1 MADNR
6 ELANSILE
14 SVGGTANVNFVTHC
28 MTRLRFVLKD
38 FSLADTEKIKSI
50 KGVVG
55 CLESGG
61 QLQIIIGTTVDKVY
75 AEVCEVGGFGKEEE
89 KNSMT
94 EQPAVKEKLTL
105 KTAVDNVLNTL
116 SGCLTPILP
125 VIIGA
130 GLIRMLPA
138 LFGPNLLGIWTEN
151 SDMYRLLNIVGDAA
165 FYYLP
170 IFIAIT
176 ASKRFE
182 CSTMISILL
191 SCVLLHPDLIKIVD
205 AGKAFHVFGIP
216 MKLTTYSNT
225 IVPTL
230 LVTFVFAYV
239 ERFLKKI
246 IPDVLRSVGLPL
258 LSLLI
263 MIPLELCILGPV
275 GAVIGDWIGN
285 SVTFIRSA
293 FGPFGV
299 AVLSATYLLL
309 VATGMHLTL
318 SAVAITIY
326 TSMGHE
332 NMVFVALP
340 IAMSI
345 CMGLCLGVFIRGK
358 DADTKGLGMSCLL
371 AQALGGVSE
380 PAIYGILLR
389 YKRTMLYTII
399 SGFVGGLYAGIT
411 NVAFYTFTSTNI
423 LLPICFTN
431 GPAGNF
437 INGCISVLIG
447 FVMTLV
453 LTLVFGIEGKTQ
465 KKS

>member
-1 MADNR
+1 MADNK
-6 ELANSILE
+6 ELANNILE
-14 SVGGTANVNFVTHC
+14 AVGGTSNVSFVTHC
-28 MTRLRFVLKD
+28 MTRLRFILKD
-38 FSLADTEKIKSI
+38 FSLADAEEIKSI

-75 AEVCEVGGFGKEEE
+75 AEVCEIGGFGKEEQ
-89 KNSMT
+89 NSASK
-94 EQPAVKEKLTL
+94 ESSVKEKLTL
-105 KTAVDNVLNTL
+105 KKAVDNVLNTL

-130 GLIRMLPA
+130 GLIRMIPA
-138 LFGPNLLGIWTEN
+138 LFGPNMLGIWTEN
-151 SDMYRLLNIVGDAA
+151 SDMYRLFNIVGDAA

-170 IFIAIT
+170 VFIAIT

-182 CSTMISILL
+182 CSTVISILL
-191 SCVLLHPDLIKIVD
+191 SCIMLHPDFLEIVN
-205 AGKAFHVFGIP
+205 AGKAFHVFGLP

-230 LVTFVFAYV
+230 LVTFVFSYV

-275 GAVIGDWIGN
+275 GAVIGEWIGN
-285 SVTFIRSA
+285 SVTLLRST

-299 AVLSATYLLL
+299 AALTATYLLL

-326 TSMGHE
+326 TSMGYE
-332 NMVFVALP
+332 NIVFVALP
-340 IAMSI
+340 IAMFI

-399 SGFVGGLYAGIT
+399 GGLVSGLYAGFT

-423 LLPICFTN
+423 LLPICFSN

-437 INGCISVLIG
+437 VNGCISLVIG
-447 FVMTLV
+447 FGVTLV
-453 LTLVFGIEGKTQ
+453 LTLVFGIEGKVG
-465 KKS
+465 KES